1 MGVSSRVLSPAS
13 LIGGS
18 EFNCHEASPFQ
29 HPLHRHETF
38 SELLLVEE
46 GRGTFV
52 VDGKPYE
59 VGPGT
64 VLLYHRGIWH
74 EEWSTHYPFR
84 ATYFAFKD
92 LQVKGCPQN
101 YFLGPDQAPVIEL
114 GEKTD
119 ETASLVREC
128 LAELHSGLAESRA
141 AANHLFGLL
150 LARLARLVPGESTER
165 RIVKPAEAAVIKA
178 RGYIEENY
186 QQPITLE
193 QLAKVTFVSKY
204 YLSHLFQQEVGI
216 SVIQFLIQCR
226 MEAAKR
232 YLIMTGRPVKEIG
245 ELVGYQSEPTFHNL
259 FKKVTGLT
267 PGQFRESA
275 REK

>member
-18 EFNCHEASPFQ
+18 EFDCHEVSPFQ
-29 HPLHRHETF
+29 HPLHRHESF
-38 SELLLVEE
+38 SELLWVEE

-52 VDGKPYE
+52 IDGRSYE

-64 VLLYHRGIWH
+64 VLLYQRGIWH
-74 EEWSTHYPFR
+74 EEWSTQYPFR
-84 ATYFAFKD
+84 ATYFAFKG
-92 LQVKGCPQN
+92 LQVKGCPQD
-101 YFLGPDQAPVIEL
+101 YFLESDQTPVIQL
-114 GEKTD
+114 GGGME
-119 ETASLVREC
+119 EFARLVREC

-141 AANHLFGLL
+141 AANHLFGLML
-150 LARLARLVPGESTER
+150 VRLARQIPGESTER
-165 RIVKPAEAAVIKA
+165 RLVKPAEAAVLKA
-178 RGYIEENY
+178 RSYIEENY

-204 YLSHLFQQEVGI
+204 YLSHLFHREVGM
-216 SVIQFLIQCR
+216 SVIQFLIRCR

-275 REK
+275 RD